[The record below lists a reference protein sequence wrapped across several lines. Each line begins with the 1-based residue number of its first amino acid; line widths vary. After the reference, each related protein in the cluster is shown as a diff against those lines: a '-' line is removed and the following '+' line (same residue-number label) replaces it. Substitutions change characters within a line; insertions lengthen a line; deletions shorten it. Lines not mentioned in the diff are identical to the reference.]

1 MKCLLCDINPAMR
14 RAWEQ
19 VLPRWPTL
27 VSVCKVVS
35 GDITSLMVEAV
46 VSPANS
52 HGYMRGGVDAVY
64 TRMFG
69 PGVEERLRALIAELP
84 GKELPV
90 GQALVV
96 PTNHP
101 RIPWLISAPTMREP
115 GSRCHDQPVCDATMA
130 AMKAALERGFS
141 SVAFPG
147 MGTGTGRL
155 PLDEAARAMIRGIA
169 ESLPSEAEENG
180 GE

>member
-19 VLPRWPTL
+19 VLPRWPRL
-27 VSVCKVVS
+27 MNVCKVVP
-35 GDITSLMVEAV
+35 GDITELEVEAV

-64 TRMFG
+64 ARVFG
-69 PGVEERLRALIAELP
+69 PGVEERLRALIAGLP

-90 GQALVV
+90 GQALAV
-96 PTNHP
+96 PTGHS

-115 GSRCHDQPVCDATMA
+115 ASECHDQPVCDATMA
-130 AMKAALERGFS
+130 AMKVALEKGFA
-141 SVAFPG
+141 VIAFPG
-147 MGTGTGRL
+147 MGTGVGRL
-155 PLDEAARAMIRGIA
+155 PVDDAARAMIRGIDEA
-169 ESLPSEAEENG
+169 LPREE
-180 GE
+180 EE